1 MRAYTELD
9 ELSKLFFKVPK
20 TEAMATDQP
29 DTTSTVRTSTS
40 YRSTAL

>member
-1 MRAYTELD
+1 MCKTL
-9 ELSKLFFKVPK
+9 LKGKKLNYEDLK
-20 TEAMATDQP
+20 EAMATDQP